1 MKKVFTIMLVIILI
15 GANGLLFGSSSLLLI
30 QLVAVIFTIIFSALI
45 TFLIIKITSLF
56 IDVRV
61 NSEDENT
68 GLDLTQHGEE
78 AYNNAI

>member
-45 TFLIIKITSLF
+45 TFLIIKI
-56 IDVRV
+56 R
-61 NSEDENT
+61 
-68 GLDLTQHGEE
+68 
-78 AYNNAI
+78 YK